1 MWHETLLVL
10 VTYHITTELATTS
23 MTGGDETLKG
33 ELFRAMIRAANI
45 AGEIYLATDP
55 SSNKIVAFTLWFPP
69 GTSLFDSE
77 EQRALGF
84 DDFMNKISPETKA
97 FWENA
102 VRFKVTLRIHY
113 FLNFHLEHTA
123 RGGIFNGHN
132 WSQCTLRYCF
142 IHRKLATI
150 IGSAGLSVL

>member
-1 MWHETLLVL
+1 
-10 VTYHITTELATTS
+10 ELATTS
-23 MTGGDETLKG
+23 VAGGDEILKG

-45 AGEIYLATDP
+45 AGEIYVATDA

-84 DDFMNKISPETKA
+84 DEFMNKISPETQA

-102 VRFKVTLRIHY
+102 
-113 FLNFHLEHTA
+113 A
-123 RGGIFNGHN
+123 
-132 WSQCTLRYCF
+132 
-142 IHRKLATI
+142 
-150 IGSAGLSVL
+150 